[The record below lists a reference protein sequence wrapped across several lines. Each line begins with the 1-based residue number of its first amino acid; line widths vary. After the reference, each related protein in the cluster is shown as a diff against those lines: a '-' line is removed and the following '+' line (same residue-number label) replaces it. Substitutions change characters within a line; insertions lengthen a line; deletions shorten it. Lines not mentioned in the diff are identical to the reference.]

1 MPEGVDYASAN
12 VTAGT
17 GLEINYVQDRVFA
30 YSGVFAPDGANE
42 STMLSFQTGDKTI
55 EGQFQ
60 FFYATDTKQE
70 QDCLYKIKINGL
82 VIGKFINEYDIR
94 QGIHPP
100 VPIPVIIPPYSLIE
114 ATCEMETSS
123 QSQAVMFTGKTL

>member
-12 VTAGT
+12 VTANT

-30 YSGVFAPDGANE
+30 YSGVFTPDGTNE

-55 EGQFQ
+55 EGTFQ
-60 FFYATDTKQE
+60 FFYATDTKRD
-70 QDCLYKIKINGL
+70 QDVLYRIKINGL
-82 VIGKFINEYDIR
+82 TIGKFINEYDIR

-100 VPIPVIIPPYSLIE
+100 VPIPVTIPPYSSIE
-114 ATCEMETSS
+114 ATCQMESS
-123 QSQAVMFTGKTL
+123 AQTQAVIFTGKTL